1 MAYTKRRERKKGT
14 RYRSAG
20 TFSSEVAALAAAEED
35 RAPRSGSRGRS
46 TGGLGA
52 ATRAATRAA
61 RTIEEYA
68 PLFLR
73 HR

>member
-1 MAYTKRRERKKGT
+1 MAYTERREREKGT

-20 TFSSEVAALAAAEED
+20 TFSSEVRALAAAEEG
-35 RAPRSGSRGRS
+35 RAPRRGSRGQVA
-46 TGGLGA
+46 GGLD
-52 ATRAATRAA
+52 ATTHAT

-68 PLFLR
+68 PLFPR

>member
-1 MAYTKRRERKKGT
+1 MAYTERREREKGT
-14 RYRSAG
+14 RYRSAD
-20 TFSSEVAALAAAEED
+20 TFYSEVLALAAAEEG
-35 RAPRSGSRGRS
+35 RAPRRGSRGRS
-46 TGGLGA
+46 TGGLDA
-52 ATRAATRAA
+52 VTRAA